1 MVGLAVLCSFVAGAA
16 TSWMFFRYSVLSASS
31 VKNAAAPVGVTSLP
45 SPDNFPLPPIPH
57 NDVPPPSGDSPVP
70 VYASQVSV
78 LNTPPGPPPNPERM
92 FAHPEAA
99 AASSLDI
106 ANTVLQVSDFVN
118 SSGAPGGHIDLY
130 NNLIVLKLAS
140 EAMMSDNGSDPDQTA
155 RLNSTLYEQINQAMN
170 RADTIANR
178 ASETEEAKQVSAKL
192 RETLRNLRGK

>member
-1 MVGLAVLCSFVAGAA
+1 MFV
-16 TSWMFFRYSVLSASS
+16 RRSVVSMSS
-31 VKNAAAPVGVTSLP
+31 GDNAAVSVAVKPA
-45 SPDNFPLPPIPH
+45 PDNFPLPPITH
-57 NDVPPPSGDSPVP
+57 NDAPPPSGDSPVP

-92 FAHPEAA
+92 FAQPVAA

-118 SSGAPGGHIDLY
+118 SSGTPGGHIDLY

-140 EAMMSDNGSDPDQTA
+140 EAMMSDNGYDPDQTA

-170 RADTIANR
+170 RADTIAKR
-178 ASETEEAKQVSAKL
+178 ESETEEAS
-192 RETLRNLRGK
+192 R

>member
-1 MVGLAVLCSFVAGAA
+1 MLCSFVAGAA
-16 TSWMFFRYSVLSASS
+16 ASLAVIRFTVGFASS
-31 VKNAAAPVGVTSLP
+31 KENAAVSVAVTPALAPES
-45 SPDNFPLPPIPH
+45 FPLPSITR
-57 NDVPPPSGDSPVP
+57 DYPPPQVDASPAP
-70 VYASQVSV
+70 AYASQASV
-78 LNTPPGPPPNPERM
+78 LDTPLGPPPNRERM
-92 FAHPEAA
+92 FAQPEAA

-118 SSGAPGGHIDLY
+118 SSGTPGGHIDLY